1 MMPDLGICDQCS
13 SLNSP
18 GCPQEPGRM
27 CIHPSIHWPRDHF
40 CPVKLQVGVEC
51 DFQAEALIDVRPC
64 APWQPDL
71 DTPDG
76 CSVSLWND

>member
-1 MMPDLGICDQCS
+1 M
-13 SLNSP
+13 
-18 GCPQEPGRM
+18 
-27 CIHPSIHWPRDHF
+27 HPSIHWPCDHF
-40 CPVKLQVGVEC
+40 CPVKEQVGVEC